1 MGYDRPAMT
10 SRPPFRV
17 LVGVGLVAGCGLAQQ
32 VLLTRLFSAVL
43 FYHFT
48 FLAISLALLGTG
60 AGGIAI
66 YLWPR
71 FFDRRPLEQSLA
83 RWTAL
88 FAALLVLTPLLLVRL
103 DYTYGQ
109 SLSVRFVLNFGLA
122 CVLALLPFLCAG
134 VAITLAIRGY
144 TTSIGRIYAFDLA
157 GAGIGALAVVPV
169 MWIVAEPT
177 GMMAL
182 GVLAAVAAV
191 LFAGSALLARRVAVG
206 VTAGGCAVVGFSLTT
221 GLSSLPSTYFPNVRP
236 TAVEWSPL
244 NRVVGYAPAAADAFG
259 YLFYDLVFAQVP
271 QYHPG
276 QPYPDYQ
283 QLLTSS
289 QSVGLTTPPNRN
301 VLVIGGGGG
310 RDIYDALSSGARS
323 VDVIELNSAIRDV
336 VDRALGRY
344 SGAPYSLPPVHT
356 VIGDGRSV
364 LSARSTKYD
373 KIHIGFT
380 DTLSGSSADAFAL
393 SENNLYTTEAFE
405 EYYDH
410 LAPGGMLDVTRPY
423 HLVGDEAL
431 KITVLTLQSLQQR
444 GVAHPENNVV
454 VILGHDQF
462 AGIPGTVLSQ
472 LQPFTAAQLAQI
484 RALAAQRGDS
494 IAFAPGGPY
503 QKEWVG
509 LHQSSSLHA
518 FCSTYRLDVCAP
530 TDDKPFF
537 FNMRRLT
544 DIAQPMPAGYHY
556 TIDPFLLLGVTV
568 GILVLLTLLA
578 FGLPLG
584 LTRGRD
590 RPPQSSLVYFGAIG
604 LGFLTLEIA
613 LIQRFVL
620 FLGFPTYA
628 LSVVLFALLIFTGL
642 GALLSSR
649 WRSPRRALSIALAVT
664 CGLIGLSAYL
674 LQPLLRELITLPFSA
689 RVAVTIALLAPL
701 GVLLGMA
708 MPIGLR
714 RLSELHPAGVAWAWG
729 INGITSVLGSAV
741 GIFVA
746 INWGYAVTTLVALAC
761 YLVAL
766 AHAVSGRWPRPDRAP
781 IGGPGE
787 GRRRSR
793 LRSRVPVSSG
803 AAASTTGA

>member
-1 MGYDRPAMT
+1 MDR
-10 SRPPFRV
+10 RPPFRV
-17 LVGVGLVAGCGLAQQ
+17 LIGVGLVAGCALAQQ
-32 VLLTRLFSAVL
+32 VLLTRMFSAVL

-71 FFDRRPLEQSLA
+71 LFDRRPLEQSLA
-83 RWTAL
+83 RWSAL
-88 FAALLVLTPLLLVRL
+88 FAVLLIVTPTLLVRL
-103 DYTYGQ
+103 NYSYNNSIT
-109 SLSVRFVLNFGLA
+109 LHFVLNFGLA

-144 TTSIGRIYAFDLA
+144 TGSIGRLYAFDLA
-157 GAGIGALAVVPV
+157 GAGIGALAIVPV
-169 MWIVAEPT
+169 MWIVSAPT
-177 GMMAL
+177 GMVAL

-191 LFAGSALLARRVAVG
+191 LFAGSALLSRRVAVG
-206 VTAGGCAVVGFSLTT
+206 ITAGGCAVVAVSATT
-221 GLSSLPSTYFPNVRP
+221 GLNSLASPYFPNVKP
-236 TAVEWSPL
+236 AAVEWSPL
-244 NRVVGYAPAAADAFG
+244 NRVIGYAPTTAAAFG
-259 YLFYDLVFAQVP
+259 YLFYDRVYAPVP

-289 QSVGLTTPPNRN
+289 QSVGLTTPPNGH
-301 VLVIGGGGG
+301 VLVVGGGGG
-310 RDIYDALSSGARS
+310 RDIYDALSSGARR

-336 VDRALGRY
+336 VDRALGSF
-344 SGAPYSLPPVHT
+344 SGSPYSLPAVHT
-356 VIGDGRSV
+356 VIGDGRAI
-364 LSARSTKYD
+364 LAGQSTRYD

-393 SENNLYTTEAFE
+393 SENNLYTVEAFE

-410 LAPGGMLDVTRPY
+410 LAPGGMLNVTRPY

-431 KITVLTLQSLQQR
+431 KVTVLTLQSLQQR
-444 GVAHPENNVV
+444 GIAHPENNVV

-462 AGIPGTVLSQ
+462 GGIPGTVLSQ
-472 LQPFTAAQLAQI
+472 LQPFSPAQLAQI
-484 RALAAQRGDS
+484 RTLAAQRGDS

-503 QKEWVG
+503 EREWVG
-509 LHQSSSLHA
+509 LHQSSSLQA
-518 FCSTYRLDVCAP
+518 FCGSYRLDVCAP

-537 FNMRRLT
+537 FNMKRLT
-544 DIAQPMPAGYHY
+544 DIARPMPAGYSY
-556 TIDPFLLLGVTV
+556 TIDPFLLLGATV

-590 RPPQSSLVYFGAIG
+590 RPPQSSLLYFAAIG

-628 LSVVLFALLIFTGL
+628 LSVVLFSLLIFTGL
-642 GALLSSR
+642 GALVSSR
-649 WRSPRRALSIALAVT
+649 WRSPRRALAIALGVA

-674 LQPLLRELITLPFSA
+674 LQPLLRQLITMPFSA
-689 RVAVTIALLAPL
+689 RVVVTVALLAPL
-701 GVLLGMA
+701 GVVLGMA

-729 INGITSVLGSAV
+729 INGITSVLGSALGV
-741 GIFVA
+741 FVA
-746 INWGYAVTTLVALAC
+746 INWGYAVTTLLALAC

-766 AHAVSGRWPRPDRAP
+766 AHAVVGRWPRSDLAP
-781 IGGPGE
+781 VDGPGDGPGE
-787 GRRRSR
+787 GRRLSR
-793 LRSRVPVSSG
+793 LRSRLPVASG
-803 AAASTTGA
+803 ATASTTGN